1 MLTLFPSPHNDHY
14 TFSWSQADGLSPVR
28 PRGPVV
34 FVLRRLILLSIER
47 QCACSSSSSLGMIR
61 GSADTSFTPRNASA
75 PGPRGPTTLSQKNRA
90 LVPRVPEIA
99 LLSSA
104 ILESITCTFH
114 LLVWRG
120 LRYSGA
126 TMSLALL
133 CALVG
138 ALHFVAI
145 ARASEIDYKLS
156 VKQLLANLEFSMGLF
171 KDPNSVSP
179 GVLKWDLLSNNEV
192 HIMLKLIRYLRRLV
206 KSPDA
211 TVANLIQGGFQCSA
225 LHPAQQEAISRQVE
239 MSICSEVEWYKTA
252 QLTFPEAK
260 TIIDVGGNKGYLGS
274 LFVSLWGGGGY
285 GVSPTALSSVFIKD
299 KVWVRNPYGFCRD
312 GLNNGLPL
320 HCPPHYV
327 KEPAFQS
334 RGVCLYKRQGVTVTS
349 FDGSSFL
356 CQTLNDVMR
365 HNMTDPQVR
374 AHRVWKYMH
383 SAAGDKVGVVA
394 FTKQSRESRP
404 GFEGG
409 KMKQAHTEGQTE
421 LVNVTTIDSY
431 AEAHGLKVDLLKIDA
446 EGADALVIRG
456 ALKTIYSTVGL
467 VTFEGYGKGSLTET
481 TISDFDAH
489 GFSCYSTSL
498 AGLFKW
504 NGGCMRGSRKRA
516 TKGNIFCASR

>member
-1 MLTLFPSPHNDHY
+1 MSLG
-14 TFSWSQADGLSPVR
+14 Q
-28 PRGPVV
+28 
-34 FVLRRLILLSIER
+34 
-47 QCACSSSSSLGMIR
+47 SSL
-61 GSADTSFTPRNASA
+61 SC
-75 PGPRGPTTLSQKNRA
+75 
-90 LVPRVPEIA
+90 LVA
-99 LLSSA
+99 LL
-104 ILESITCTFH
+104 
-114 LLVWRG
+114 LL
-120 LRYSGA
+120 A
-126 TMSLALL
+126 ALAK
-133 CALVG
+133 
-138 ALHFVAI
+138 
-145 ARASEIDYKLS
+145 ASEIDYKMS

-179 GVLKWDLLSNNEV
+179 DVLKWDLLSNNEI

-206 KSPDA
+206 KSSDA
-211 TVANLIQGGFQCSA
+211 TVAKLIQGGFQCNA
-225 LHPAQQEAISRQVE
+225 IHPAQQEAISRQVE

-320 HCPPHYV
+320 HCPPQYV
-327 KEPAFQS
+327 KEPAFQNK
-334 RGVCLYKRQGVTVTS
+334 GVCLYKRQGVTVTS

-374 AHRVWKYMH
+374 AHRVWKYVH

-431 AEAHGLKVDLLKIDA
+431 AEARGLKVDLLKIDA

-516 TKGNIFCASR
+516 TKGNIFCASRWVYLFLRHRYFSSQYASNAEITSLNPAPIIPSHSLTHRERAPLLSMAFDILSFPVMIDEEALRGEPSASFNASSIEMAELSKAFIQIKPLCAPYPACLKQELEQ